1 MERRFAT
8 VVVEEPSQEA
18 ALEILKGVRPR
29 YEEHHKVKISDEAL
43 EAAVHLSSRYITKR
57 FLPDKAIDLM
67 DEAAARLRNRQSRKK
82 RQVAGFEQRIV
93 RNRQETREQA
103 LLDEKFE
110 EAAKLRNQALET
122 KEKIAQIEEAK
133 RKKDEKKEYAGIVS
147 AEDVAT
153 VVSEWTGVPVTQLTK
168 TESERLIN
176 LEKFC
181 ISALSVK
188 MKLSRPC
195 RKQSDVQEAVCLIR
209 LAQSGHSCF
218 LDRQASERPSLP
230 RLWQKQCLVRK
241 MP

>member
-1 MERRFAT
+1 MT
-8 VVVEEPSQEA
+8 NTKSMLNQ
-18 ALEILKGVRPR
+18 ILPWNGVLRPLSLKNR
-29 YEEHHKVKISDEAL
+29 AKKVKISDEAL

-67 DEAAARLRNRQSRKK
+67 DEAAARLRIVKAGKNVKLLDLNKELSEIAKK
-82 RQVAGFEQRIV
+82 Q
-93 RNRQETREQA
+93 EQA

-122 KEKIAQIEEAK
+122 KEKIAKIEEAK

-176 LEKFC
+176 LEKILHKRVVGQDEAIKAVSKAIRRARSGACQGFGRSNVWFGRRHDQNRYER
-181 ISALSVK
+181 IYGEIFN
-188 MKLSRPC
+188 
-195 RKQSDVQEAVCLIR
+195 QSFDRGSSGIR
-209 LAQSGHSCF
+209 
-218 LDRQASERPSLP
+218 R
-230 RLWQKQCLVRK
+230 VR
-241 MP
+241 